1 MKLLI
6 FNGAPDSSVS
16 SISHKIIEHF
26 RACFQ
31 GKNVE
36 IAIYNLAENRLP
48 VLEIPF
54 KEIPENVKQMI
65 TLFSESDVQI
75 WLSPLYHGGIPGSM
89 KNCLDWL
96 ELTSNNP
103 RPYLSSQIIGLIC
116 WADGVQAMQGINNMD
131 SIAKALRAWVLPY
144 SVPILRK
151 DLLIENQLNPA
162 YQERFSLMANL
173 ISDTKNLTEN
183 KKF

>member
-6 FNGAPDSSVS
+6 FNGAPDSSVN
-16 SISHKIIEHF
+16 SISHKIIGHF

-31 GKNVE
+31 GKNIE
-36 IAIYNLAENRLP
+36 ITTYNLAESRLP

-54 KEIPENVKQMI
+54 GEIPENVKQM
-65 TLFSESDVQI
+65 TQLFSESDVQI

-96 ELTSNNP
+96 ELTSKYP
-103 RPYLSSQIIGLIC
+103 KPYLSNQIISLVC

-131 SIAKALRAWVLPY
+131 AIAKALRAWVLPY
-144 SVPILRK
+144 SVPVMRRE
-151 DLLIENQLNPA
+151 LLVGSDLNPI
-162 YQERFSLMANL
+162 YKERFKLMAEL
-173 ISDTKNLTEN
+173 ILDTK
-183 KKF
+183 K

>member
-16 SISHKIIEHF
+16 GISHKIIQHF
-26 RACFQ
+26 RTCFE

-36 IAIYNLAENRLP
+36 ISVYHLAENRLP
-48 VLEIPF
+48 LLEIPF
-54 KEIPENVKQMI
+54 GTIPESVREMTDI
-65 TLFSESDVQI
+65 FSQSDVQI
-75 WLSPLYHGGIPGSM
+75 WISPLYHGGIPGSM

-96 ELTSNNP
+96 ELTSKNP
-103 RPYLSSQIIGLIC
+103 KPYLSSQIIGLIC

-131 SIAKALRAWVLPY
+131 AIAKALRAWVLSY

-151 DLLIENQLNPA
+151 DLLLENELNPT

-173 ISDTKNLTEN
+173 ISDAKNLPTD
-183 KKF
+183 K

>member
-6 FNGAPDSSVS
+6 FNGAPDSSVN
-16 SISHKIIEHF
+16 SISHKIIGHF

-31 GKNVE
+31 GKNIE
-36 IAIYNLAENRLP
+36 ITTYNLAESRLP

-54 KEIPENVKQMI
+54 GEIPENVKQM
-65 TLFSESDVQI
+65 TQLFSESDVQI

-96 ELTSNNP
+96 ELTSKNP
-103 RPYLSSQIIGLIC
+103 KPYLTDQIVGLIC

-131 SIAKALRAWVLPY
+131 AIAKALRAWVLPY
-144 SVPILRK
+144 SVPILRR
-151 DLLIENQLNPA
+151 DLLIENELNPT
-162 YQERFSLMANL
+162 YQERFSLMAGL
-173 ISDTKNLTEN
+173 ILDAE

>member
-1 MKLLI
+1 MRLLI
-6 FNGAPDSSVS
+6 FNGAPESSVS
-16 SISHKIIEHF
+16 NFSHKIIEHF
-26 RACFQ
+26 RTCFQ
-31 GKNVE
+31 GKNIE
-36 IAIYNLAENRLP
+36 IIVYNLAENHLP

-54 KEIPENVKQMI
+54 KEIPENVKQMAR
-65 TLFSESDVQI
+65 LFSESDVQI

-96 ELTSNNP
+96 ELTSKNP
-103 RPYLSSQIIGLIC
+103 KPYLSSQIIGLIC

-131 SIAKALRAWVLPY
+131 AIAKALRAWVLPY

-151 DLLIENQLNPA
+151 DLIVENQLNPI

-173 ISDTKNLTEN
+173 ISDTKNLPSE
-183 KKF
+183 K

>member
-16 SISHKIIEHF
+16 SFSHKIIQF
-26 RACFQ
+26 FLSCFE
-31 GKNVE
+31 GKNIE
-36 IAIYNLAENRLP
+36 ISHYNLAENKLP
-48 VLEIPF
+48 LLEIPF
-54 KEIPENVKQMI
+54 GEIPESVKQMAE
-65 TLFSESDVQI
+65 LFSESDVQI
-75 WLSPLYHGGIPGSM
+75 WLSPLYHGAIPGSM

-96 ELTSNNP
+96 EITSKKP
-103 RPYLSSQIIGLIC
+103 KPYLTGQVIALVC

-151 DLLIENQLNPA
+151 DLIIEDELNPI
-162 YQERFSLMANL
+162 YKERFELMSRL
-173 ISDTKNLTEN
+173 IMESDNR
-183 KKF
+183 FS